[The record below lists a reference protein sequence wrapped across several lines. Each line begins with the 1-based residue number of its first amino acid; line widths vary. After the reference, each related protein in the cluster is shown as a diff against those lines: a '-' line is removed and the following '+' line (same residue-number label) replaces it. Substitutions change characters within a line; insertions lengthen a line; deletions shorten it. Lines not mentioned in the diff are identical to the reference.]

1 MDIMHFQIFRYSPSP
16 SRSHSNRLSITGHI
30 LILFLAGLIY
40 PEMSKNTLF
49 AQASGGNS
57 WGGVVLNSADKGVS
71 DATVQLDSSTGK
83 MIAKSGADGRF
94 EFPSLLQS
102 SYKLSVILNGKTAG
116 YDKPLVLPAGAAS
129 VELILSDAGVLSLA
143 PLIAQSSTS
152 GGEQLSSKEVSG
164 IPLNKRDFSQLL
176 LLAAGTMTDTNG
188 STNFTAQFA
197 INGQRGVEAV
207 FAMDGADISDPEMG
221 GATFSNFNVD
231 AVQEIQSSSGW
242 MPAEIGRGASGY
254 TNIITRSGSAGFH
267 GSIFEFIRNSALDA
281 RNWFDPVPNE
291 ENPRRIPPFQRNE
304 FGFTNGGPVILPR
317 IYDGRGK
324 TFYFVQYQGFR
335 QVLGTTQVMPV
346 PTADQ
351 RAGLDTT
358 AYPGDVLYVP
368 VNTAIAPSLARYP
381 MPNYPTGA
389 FGVNTYATSSKVVT
403 NANQFAVRID
413 QKLSDKAQLLFR
425 FNYNNL
431 TGPTTNPD
439 QTAIDP
445 TFGVQYIDR
454 QRNGLLQY
462 TRTVTPNYTF
472 DSAVSFTRTTPGFPT
487 ENFTDP
493 ALKFGDGLFE
503 PFNSAAGSVM
513 QAYGN
518 LFHFRQGFSFTKG
531 RHAFKA
537 GLEIRSNRDTTY
549 YGSSPN
555 GEYTFGGGTAYSPV
569 DIKSQSGKHDIA
581 AGDPLPDTLSGLLT
595 ASAFAYTLAVAPSY
609 FSQGEHIGAAA
620 ISRDSGS
627 FYIQDSWKMTQRF
640 LLNYGLRYEVY
651 TPITERANRTSGLNN
666 VSIGG
671 VIHQEYLIN
680 PQPGYRTNWNGFGP
694 RVQVSYRAKKNLQIN
709 AGGGI
714 TIIPPNIWQDNFLT
728 GSTPF
733 VVYPRLTASPGT
745 PVEFGHSITPAQLP
759 QVYTPAG
766 VNIFPDGNTKNVA
779 SNTVMDVNRFEH
791 DMAFAT
797 SQNQIAPLNVSSI
810 DRNFGN
816 GYLGT
821 WVVGL
826 EQGFGSLTANMSYV
840 GTAGVKL
847 PRVDYWN
854 AYTGATPEFAT
865 HTEFDSDGNVL
876 GGFGTEMVINNTSHS
891 TYNALQTS
899 LSGNTSHGGPQISA
913 SYTWSK
919 SIDDTSAVFGG
930 FVSGGSGA
938 STISAPQN
946 PYNTKPDK
954 GPSTFDTRNSFTLS
968 LVQDLHLES
977 ASFLRSVNK
986 KVTDGWE
993 ALGIVSLAS
1002 GSPFTIYSG
1011 VQQTGAGSAGADRP
1025 NQIATPDLSTHHT
1038 PRQDYF
1044 GRGEDNASFFSIPI
1058 NVAGGTGPNQG
1069 VFGQLGRNTF
1079 RGPGFSNLDLAVIK
1093 DTTFGTRGNGE
1104 MFDAQFRA
1112 EFFNIFNIVNFGL
1125 PSNIIRG
1132 AGFGQISRTS
1142 GTSRQIQ
1149 FSIKLLF

>member
-1 MDIMHFQIFRYSPSP
+1 MHSKIFRPLSSPG
-16 SRSHSNRLSITGHI
+16 RSHSNLHSIT
-30 LILFLAGLIY
+30 LNILFLLLAGLIY
-40 PEMSKNTLF
+40 PEMSKNTLL
-49 AQASGGNS
+49 AQTSGGNS
-57 WGGVVLNSADKGVS
+57 WGGVVLTSSEKGVS
-71 DATVQLDSSTGK
+71 GATVQLDSSSGK
-83 MIAKSGADGRF
+83 MIAKTGPDGRF
-94 EFPSLLQS
+94 AFPSLLQG
-102 SYKLSVILNGKTAG
+102 SYQLSVIVNGKSTA
-116 YDKPLVLPAGAAS
+116 YDKSLVLPAGAAA
-129 VELILSDAGVLSLA
+129 VELTVSDSGALSLKSVV
-143 PLIAQSSTS
+143 AQAGTS

-242 MPAEIGRGASGY
+242 MPAEIGRGASGF

-267 GSIFEFIRNSALDA
+267 GSMFEFIRNSVLDA
-281 RNWFDPVPNE
+281 RNYFDPIPNE

-304 FGFTNGGPVILPR
+304 FGFTNGGPVILPK

-346 PTADQ
+346 PTAEQ

-368 VNTAIAPSLARYP
+368 VNAAIAPSLARYP
-381 MPNYPTGA
+381 LPNYPTGA

-403 NANQFAVRID
+403 NANQFAVRLD
-413 QKLSDKAQLLFR
+413 QKMGDKAQLLVR

-445 TFGVQYIDR
+445 TFGVQYVDR
-454 QRNGLLQY
+454 QRNGLVQY
-462 TRTVTPNYTF
+462 TRTVSPNYTF

-487 ENFTDP
+487 QNFTDP

-518 LFHFRQGFSFTKG
+518 LFHFRQGFAFTKG

-537 GLEIRSNRDTTY
+537 GAEIRANRDTTY
-549 YGSSPN
+549 YGTSPN
-555 GEYTFGGGTAYSPV
+555 GEYTFGGGTTYSPV
-569 DIKSQSGKHDIA
+569 DIKSQSGQHDIA

-595 ASAFAYTLAVAPSY
+595 ASAFTYTLAVAPAY
-609 FSQGEHIGAAA
+609 FPQGEHMGAAA
-620 ISRDSGS
+620 ISRNS
-627 FYIQDSWKMTQRF
+627 FAGYFQDSWKMTQN
-640 LLNYGLRYEVY
+640 LVLNYGLRYEVY
-651 TPITERANRTSGLNN
+651 TPITERARRTSGLN
-666 VSIGG
+666 
-671 VIHQEYLIN
+671 VISLDGADRQQYLIN

-694 RVQVSYRAKKNLQIN
+694 RVQVSYRAKRNTQIN

-745 PVEFGHSITPAQLP
+745 PVEFGHSITPGQLP

-766 VNIFPDGNTKNVA
+766 VNIFPDGNTTNVA
-779 SNTVMDVNRFEH
+779 SNTVMDVNRFER
-791 DMAFAT
+791 DMAVAT

-810 DRNFGN
+810 NRNFGN

-821 WVVGL
+821 WVAGV
-826 EQGFGSLTANMSYV
+826 EQGFGSMTANISYV

-854 AYTGATPEFAT
+854 AYTGATPEFAP
-865 HTEFDSDGNVL
+865 HTEFDRNGNVL

-899 LSGNTSHGGPQISA
+899 LSGNTGRGGPQVSA

-919 SIDDTSAVFGG
+919 SLDDTSAVFGG

-946 PYNTKPDK
+946 PYDTKPEK

-977 ASFLRSVNK
+977 ANFLHSVSK
-986 KVTDGWE
+986 KITGGWE
-993 ALGIVSLAS
+993 ALGIVSMAS
-1002 GSPFTIYSG
+1002 GSPFSVYSG

-1025 NQIATPDLSTHHT
+1025 NQIATPSLSTHHT

-1044 GRGEDNASFFSIPI
+1044 GHGEDNASFFSIPI

-1069 VFGQLGRNTF
+1069 VFGDLGRNTF
-1079 RGPGFSNLDLAVIK
+1079 RGPNFSNLDLAVIK
-1093 DTTFGTRGNGE
+1093 DTPFGSRGNGE

-1125 PSNIIRG
+1125 PSNIIKG